1 MAVMRGR
8 VSVRVAMSMCKCVS
22 VNMLDWGAG
31 MVGCWRSGRRSAVVR
46 LFVSSMPTV
55 QVIVVND
62 KYSETVE
69 VEMRTSTEVLTV
81 LLWIQYLLTRGYARN
96 NSSVAPVGR
105 GGIPAKKVGVPRKRR
120 VRGN

>member
-1 MAVMRGR
+1 MLKGWEE
-8 VSVRVAMSMCKCVS
+8 VRCCEVVCVEHA
-22 VNMLDWGAG
+22 DCPGDCG
-31 MVGCWRSGRRSAVVR
+31 KR
-46 LFVSSMPTV
+46 
-55 QVIVVND
+55 QVFGD
-62 KYSETVE
+62 VE

-105 GGIPAKKVGVPRKRR
+105 GGIPARKVGVPRKRR